1 MTQYILFEGLL
12 SGPPSPLPT
21 LQGPPSREALA
32 GGSGNKDSPVERKCP
47 RPHQGLARDAGAGR
61 LWGRGPGTHPPG
73 PRLVAVSSQGTGCSQ
88 VRGWL
93 QVPWPLNE
101 SLGTPG
107 DLWTDI
113 LEASSPCCLEPLK
126 SRIYV
131 PPPLPMSPAGE
142 SSSFFTVPR
151 DFPDYIFS
159 LGLTSVS
166 PSVSKDRLCTF
177 PGCQGRRLPIP
188 LGPSCRRRPPA
199 ATSGRQRSLGNG
211 RWGSRGPLGGLR
223 LWKQGGQL
231 MERWSGEKARWAG
244 PRGDGLSS
252 GEWGGWQKQPGWRR
266 CEAARLFLG
275 CLSADAPWNRLCPRA

>member
-188 LGPSCRRRPPA
+188 LGPSCRRRPRCHLRPPA
-199 ATSGRQRSLGNG
+199 LPGQRQVGLPGASGRPEAVEAG
-211 RWGSRGPLGGLR
+211 R
-223 LWKQGGQL
+223 
-231 MERWSGEKARWAG
+231 AV
-244 PRGDGLSS
+244 DGALV
-252 GEWGGWQKQPGWRR
+252 WR
-266 CEAARLFLG
+266 EG
-275 CLSADAPWNRLCPRA
+275 